1 MTSTEFRQFRN
12 DLRTSQESI
21 ARILGVDRRTI
32 IRWESGESPIPQAI
46 ALATDNILRHR
57 AEMAGNH
64 YPLMSDVLA
73 VMRAEG
79 LSQDEAARA
88 FGVEP

>member
-32 IRWESGESPIPQAI
+32 IRWESGESPRPSPSRPTTSS
-46 ALATDNILRHR
+46 ATAPKWPATTTR
-57 AEMAGNH
+57 
-64 YPLMSDVLA
+64 
-73 VMRAEG
+73 
-79 LSQDEAARA
+79 
-88 FGVEP
+88 